1 MQQAQTGPL
10 AQKAAETS
18 AAMQQQEQTSPETQ
32 ELIAAMQQ
40 QREQAELKQKLN
52 NYKQWEQQVMACG
65 GCTKHAGGGSIH
77 IDPSKKGTF
86 TAAASRHGMGVQ
98 QFAAHVHA
106 HPENYSPAMRKKA
119 NFARNSAKWHHAYGG
134 GLNSYAT
141 GDEIITA
148 DQMAQRDWRWVPY
161 SDLPVGDDLYPS
173 ITDTTQSYIVG
184 PNGIV
189 PKSEVL
195 AWANNPDSQFLYQP
209 QNDVALEHEIL
220 DEKRRREHLRN
231 SEATEEALW
240 TAANASWMAPLMKR
254 LFIDPATTATPA
266 TGAEKVASSGHWYDP
281 AVSMIKNAGSA
292 IKGVAKDVGSF
303 MDDLYGE
310 LGFAGSADFQRR
322 VMFPTR
328 TFWGSWFPTAAS
340 IAGGYY
346 NDRQYNEAM
355 REAAYHRKMSQMGYS
370 SYPEY
375 SKEVADYYNIPTKFP
390 DLRPDEDID
399 WGGGGGGESWGNANA
414 DTIQSGIVP
423 SLGSIPVVGPIVDN
437 PVDLFGQHAYGGQL
451 NTYRRGGT
459 LSHQDGMIKSILDR
473 YLTDYRITSAY
484 RGNNNKVGKLGGK
497 SAHAHLLDDGSSAAL
512 DIVSS
517 DMNRLRQ
524 ELANPQLQKELA
536 AAGFGILDE
545 TDPVTMKRTGATG
558 AHFHVGS
565 GIKGG
570 GFHLNGYGHQSAE
583 APLPSYM
590 ASSGGGLM
598 TITSPSQQQA
608 GPTPWWLASRQ
619 EPEAIP
625 EPTSVQPDVAP
636 VGLTPDM
643 FMLDWDPVNGRHT
656 SETATYPKLFAEG
669 GFTDIASM
677 IKAHEGFSP
686 TAYKDGKSQSIG
698 YGFYKH
704 GIAQGIDFNKRM
716 SRTEADAILD
726 SNIAVIKGELHKE
739 LGAEKYNNLTE
750 GQLAAFV
757 DTWYQSPKAAKK
769 AARIYKRTG
778 DLDAA
783 AKALAVP
790 GFTKRN
796 ADRQAAFYGGLSNSV
811 LSSQSFDSNTTT
823 GSGELIT
830 LTQPNQTQ
838 QGFTPWWQNA
848 YSTTGTQ
855 DEPMAESFNPLT
867 LNVSPDFFKLKQT
880 QPSFPALL

>member
-18 AAMQQQEQTSPETQ
+18 AAMQQQEQTSPEMQ

-40 QREQAELKQKLN
+40 QREQTELKQKLD
-52 NYKQWEQQVMACG
+52 NYKQWEQQFMACG
-65 GCTKHAGGGSIH
+65 GCIRHAGGGSIH

-119 NFARNSAKWHHAYGG
+119 NFARNAAKWHHAFGG
-134 GLNSYAT
+134 PLN
-141 GDEIITA
+141 
-148 DQMAQRDWRWVPY
+148 
-161 SDLPVGDDLYPS
+161 
-173 ITDTTQSYIVG
+173 
-184 PNGIV
+184 
-189 PKSEVL
+189 
-195 AWANNPDSQFLYQP
+195 
-209 QNDVALEHEIL
+209 
-220 DEKRRREHLRN
+220 
-231 SEATEEALW
+231 
-240 TAANASWMAPLMKR
+240 
-254 LFIDPATTATPA
+254 
-266 TGAEKVASSGHWYDP
+266 
-281 AVSMIKNAGSA
+281 
-292 IKGVAKDVGSF
+292 
-303 MDDLYGE
+303 
-310 LGFAGSADFQRR
+310 
-322 VMFPTR
+322 
-328 TFWGSWFPTAAS
+328 
-340 IAGGYY
+340 
-346 NDRQYNEAM
+346 
-355 REAAYHRKMSQMGYS
+355 
-370 SYPEY
+370 
-375 SKEVADYYNIPTKFP
+375 
-390 DLRPDEDID
+390 
-399 WGGGGGGESWGNANA
+399 
-414 DTIQSGIVP
+414 
-423 SLGSIPVVGPIVDN
+423 
-437 PVDLFGQHAYGGQL
+437 AYG
-451 NTYRRGGT
+451 RGGT

-484 RGNNNKVGKLGGK
+484 RGKNNRVGKLGGK
-497 SAHAHLLDDGSSAAL
+497 SAHAYLLDDGSSAAL

-517 DMNRLRQ
+517 NMNRLRQ

-545 TDPVTMKRTGATG
+545 TDPATMKRTGATG
-558 AHFHVGS
+558 AHFHVGR

-608 GPTPWWLASRQ
+608 GPTPWWLANRQ

-625 EPTSVQPDVAP
+625 EPTSIQPEVAP

-656 SETATYPKLFAEG
+656 SETATYPRLFAEG

-704 GIAQGIDFNKRM
+704 GIAQGIDFNRRM
-716 SRTEADAILD
+716 SRAEADAILD

-739 LGAEKYNNLTE
+739 LGAEKYNSLTD

-796 ADRQAAFYGGLSNSV
+796 ADRQAAFYGGFSMQATSPQDY
-811 LSSQSFDSNTTT
+811 SSSTTT
-823 GSGELIT
+823 RPGELIT

-848 YSTTGTQ
+848 YNTQ
-855 DEPMAESFNPLT
+855 GIQEEPRMESFNPLT
-867 LNVSPDFFKLKQT
+867 LNVSPDFFKLNYD
-880 QPSFPALL
+880 PIR